1 LVLDGRFFR
10 VVIAVAVIFVSGHSA
25 LFADETSPEAVLKG
39 HGLKRSG
46 SAYILTSEA
55 DIQKKISEARLIS
68 RKLTLSVNQQQAFEH
83 GTEGRQAFAQQL
95 VQQSSVLNEQIRE
108 IDQQIDNLG
117 AAGGGNNFA
126 IVQHNQLVRDRN
138 QFILTFNE
146 VNNRLS
152 MLRSQTG
159 DTKWKQDVD
168 AEVARGREAYIQAVL
183 NLRELVDTTTRQY
196 AEITKLDDVKQALA
210 SLGPK
215 SKTTLKLGPSKEF
228 LANVK
233 LLEKVEKSVLTEE
246 VELRR
251 THGVYE
257 VDVTFNGKVTVPMVF
272 DTGASLTTISSEL
285 AARIGLK
292 PSPSDDTL
300 ELSVADGSVI
310 KAKRMTIPSLR
321 VGKFTVNDVEC
332 AVMPADKRDV
342 PLLLGQSFHRYFTY
356 KFTGASGRLV
366 VSKVETA
373 DQPQAK
379 PDRATKSESKGRRAT
394 RSKSTLRQ
402 PSPDGF
408 GNMADPF

>member
-1 LVLDGRFFR
+1 MAAAL
-10 VVIAVAVIFVSGHSA
+10 AVTSGPCHSNA
-25 LFADETSPEAVLKG
+25 FAQEASPEALLKSLS
-39 HGLKRSG
+39 LKRSG
-46 SAYILTSEA
+46 ATYILTTEA
-55 DIQKKISEARLIS
+55 DVQKKIVEARLLS
-68 RKLTLSVNQQQAFEH
+68 RKLSFAANQQQAFEH
-83 GTEGRQAFAQQL
+83 GAEGRTAFAQEL
-95 VQQSSVLNEQIRE
+95 TQQSSLLNEQIRE
-108 IDQQIDNLG
+108 VDRQIDNIG

-138 QFILTFNE
+138 QLVLTFND

-152 MLRSQTG
+152 LLRSQGG
-159 DTKWKQDVD
+159 DNKWKQDLD
-168 AEVARGREAYIQAVL
+168 TEVARGREAYIQAVL
-183 NLRELVDTTTRQY
+183 DIRELVDRTTRQY
-196 AEITKLDDVKQALA
+196 AEVSKRDDVKQGLGALGA
-210 SLGPK
+210 K
-215 SKTTLKLGPSKEF
+215 SKTGFKLGPSKEF

-257 VDVTFNGKVTVPMVF
+257 GDVTFNGKVTVPMVF

-285 AARIGLK
+285 AARIGLV
-292 PSPSDDTL
+292 PATSSDTL

-342 PLLLGQSFHRYFTY
+342 PLLLGQSFHRHFTY
-356 KFTGASGRLV
+356 KFTGASGRLI

-373 DQPQAK
+373 DQPQPQTK
-379 PDRATKSESKGRRAT
+379 SSRATKNETKSRRVA
-394 RSKSTLRQ
+394 RPKSNSNQ
-402 PSPDGF
+402 PSAGGF
-408 GNMADPF
+408 ENMVDPF